1 MATESSGSI
10 NRLSNHEKLAM
21 TRLAAIAKHLAK
33 DHRKKLLALK
43 SDSKKLGRPDFIWEE
58 LLRTMSVM
66 GNSRGHKGLMENREN
81 HSSVSYDNLLKWSPR
96 RRRMVLKATLR
107 RANVSY
113 APKKAS
119 WLDSNFNLIK
129 KGGGPRTFTK
139 RLLSQPDKEEIIRFL
154 RGFEGI
160 GEQNAR
166 NIMMNIYHPYFR
178 DSIKVDLRI
187 KKISKRLGLHDGTE
201 SQEKF
206 YRRAA
211 LIAGLNGWEL
221 DRLLYNFT
229 DEFLCRLD
237 Y

>member
-1 MATESSGSI
+1 M
-10 NRLSNHEKLAM
+10 
-21 TRLAAIAKHLAK
+21 
-33 DHRKKLLALK
+33 
-43 SDSKKLGRPDFIWEE
+43 
-58 LLRTMSVM
+58 
-66 GNSRGHKGLMENREN
+66 
-81 HSSVSYDNLLKWSPR
+81 
-96 RRRMVLKATLR
+96 
-107 RANVSY
+107 
-113 APKKAS
+113 
-119 WLDSNFNLIK
+119 IK
-129 KGGGPRTFTK
+129 KCGGTRAVTK
-139 RLLSQPDKEEIIRFL
+139 RLLSQSGKDGKIRFL
-154 RGFEGI
+154 RGLEGM

-166 NIMMNIYHPYFR
+166 NIMMNVYHPDFR

-201 SQEKF
+201 YQEKF